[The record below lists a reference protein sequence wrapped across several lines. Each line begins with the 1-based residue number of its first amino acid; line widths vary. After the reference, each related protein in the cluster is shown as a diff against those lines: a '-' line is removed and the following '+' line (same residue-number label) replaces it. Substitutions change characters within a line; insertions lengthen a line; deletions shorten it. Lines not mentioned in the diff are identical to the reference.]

1 MPAPA
6 KTSDAAVLA
15 AARAILE
22 ERGLQALTMQAVAD
36 AVGVRPPSLYKRLR
50 DRDAL
55 LARLE
60 LDTFDRLGRV
70 LTQAGAGAPPRAAL
84 EAQAHAF
91 RRFAAENPRAYA
103 VIYGPDSIRGAEA
116 DAARRAAVR
125 PALDALAFLVGE
137 ARALAAARTL
147 TAYLHGFVTIEGAGL
162 FRLGGDVDAA
172 FAEGVGMILD
182 GIEARAE
189 AGR

>member
-6 KTSDAAVLA
+6 KTSEAAILA

-36 AVGVRPPSLYKRLR
+36 AVGVRPPSLYKRIG

-60 LDTFDRLGRV
+60 LDTFDRLGAT
-70 LTQAGAGAPPRAAL
+70 LAAAGAGLSPRDAL

-91 RRFAAENPRAYA
+91 RRFAGENPRAYA

-125 PALDALAFLVGE
+125 PALERLAALVGE
-137 ARALAAARTL
+137 ARALSAARTL
-147 TAYLHGFVTIEGAGL
+147 TAYLHGFVSIEGAGL
-162 FRLGGDVDAA
+162 FRLGGDVDQA
-172 FAEGVGMILD
+172 FADGVRLILD
-182 GIEARAE
+182 GIETATERD
-189 AGR
+189 R